1 MMHRATSTELQGS
14 RYEESSMGG
23 LQESK
28 CRRANAGGQHGARV
42 MGQRVDIS
50 WGWWGGGSC
59 SGGGEAWRR
68 SVEAKGGVWLVGR
81 EPAKGQSP
89 RPRADQGMWIAPP
102 PGQWEFRNGH
112 REGHGDGKW
121 RLFGLMNGR
130 CAFLWLRVAR
140 LSGLRRLRCCSCFES
155 C

>member
-1 MMHRATSTELQGS
+1 M
-14 RYEESSMGG
+14 
-23 LQESK
+23 QESK
-28 CRRANAGGQHGARV
+28 CRRAAWGKGNGATCRYLLGVVGWGQLLG
-42 MGQRVDIS
+42 
-50 WGWWGGGSC
+50 
-59 SGGGEAWRR
+59 WRR

-140 LSGLRRLRCCSCFES
+140 LSGLRGLRCCSCFES

>member
-1 MMHRATSTELQGS
+1 MMKHRATSTELQGS

-68 SVEAKGGVWLVGR
+68 REASGWLG
-81 EPAKGQSP
+81 ES
-89 RPRADQGMWIAPP
+89 RPRARAQGPEPTKACGSLLL
-102 PGQWEFRNGH
+102 PGSGNSGMVTERGM
-112 REGHGDGKW
+112 GMGSGD
-121 RLFGLMNGR
+121 FS
-130 CAFLWLRVAR
+130 A
-140 LSGLRRLRCCSCFES
+140 
-155 C
+155 